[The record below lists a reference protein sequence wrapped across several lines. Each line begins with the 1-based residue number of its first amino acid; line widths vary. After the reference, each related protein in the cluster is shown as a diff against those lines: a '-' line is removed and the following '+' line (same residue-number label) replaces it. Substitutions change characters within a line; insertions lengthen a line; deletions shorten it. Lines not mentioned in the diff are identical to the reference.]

1 MSKIVT
7 VFGATGH
14 QGGCV
19 IRTILNDLDLSKE
32 FKIRG
37 VTRDASKPEA
47 QALAKQGIGITTADM
62 NSKDS
67 LRQALQN
74 SHSVFL
80 VTTPAWGTA
89 GSDAE
94 LVHGK
99 NVVDVAKEAGVE
111 HLIFSSLLHVTG
123 TTAGRLKHVP
133 HFDQKAEVER
143 YIRSLGVP
151 ATFVLREYFMTNYSM
166 IGFIWK
172 GENGIWTLA
181 YPVGKEA
188 KFPLIDISADM
199 GKYVAASLRN
209 RSATPG
215 TQLLG
220 AEDYYTPTRILEEF
234 EQVTGNKTQFVL
246 VDPETYKSFIPGP
259 MGQEMLENHLFIES
273 PGYFNGKSLEESK
286 ELVAN
291 ARYKLTTWKEFLEQN
306 KNLFAWPGIE
316 VKMMLDGG
324 RVEIVTN
331 NLNLYQICNFHIL
344 SRYHM
349 H

>member
-1 MSKIVT
+1 MSKIIT

-14 QGGCV
+14 QGGSV
-19 IRTILNDLDLSKE
+19 IRTILNDPELSKE

-37 VTRDASKPEA
+37 ITRDASKPEA
-47 QALAKQGIGITTADM
+47 QALAKQGVEITTADM

-67 LRQALQN
+67 LRQALQG

-99 NVVDVAKEAGVE
+99 NVADVAQESGVE
-111 HLIFSSLLHVTG
+111 HLIFSSLLHVTE
-123 TTAGRLKHVP
+123 TSAGRLTHVP
-133 HFDQKAEVER
+133 HFDHKAEVEA

-151 ATFVLREYFMTNYSM
+151 ATFVLPGYFMTNYTM
-166 IGFIWK
+166 IGLLRK
-172 GENGIWTLA
+172 GENGVWTLA
-181 YPVGKEA
+181 YPVGQDA

-199 GKYVAASLRN
+199 GKYVSASLKN
-209 RSATPG
+209 RSGTLG

-234 EQVTGNKTQFVL
+234 EQVTGHKTQFVQ
-246 VDPETYKSFIPGP
+246 VDPDTYKSFIPGP

-273 PGYFNGKSLEESK
+273 PGYFNGKSLQEAK
-286 ELVAN
+286 DLVGKAGYELTSW
-291 ARYKLTTWKEFLEQN
+291 REFLERN
-306 KNLFAWPGIE
+306 RGLF
-316 VKMMLDGG
+316 V
-324 RVEIVTN
+324 
-331 NLNLYQICNFHIL
+331 
-344 SRYHM
+344 
-349 H
+349 